1 MEQVKPKR
9 KDIYYDDNGLTTIDQ
24 LDRSDYTIIYLFFLK
39 KGNKKNKVKKEK
51 RKISNIQKK
60 IMMMMI

>member
-9 KDIYYDDNGLTTIDQ
+9 KNIYYDDNGLTTIDQ

-39 KGNKKNKVKKEK
+39 KGNKKNKVKKKEK
-51 RKISNIQKK
+51 NK
-60 IMMMMI
+60 